1 MNDSSIETL
10 IYLRD
15 SLITSKNSLSYEN
28 TIDEKLNAQIENL
41 TKTIELKL
49 KSECKHDYVEDYIDV
64 DVEQSQR
71 ICYCSKCWSSFP
83 VN

>member
-1 MNDSSIETL
+1 MDNNSMVTLVYLRNTL
-10 IYLRD
+10 INC
-15 SLITSKNSLSYEN
+15 KNSLSYEN